1 MNKVRPKLHVYLQE
15 LDARLRLDA
24 NAARQETLQMCEG
37 MKRITLPVSTDE
49 EVRLVMVTVPLMQ
62 IGSLAFNSWKNA
74 WNDNHILSRFTLY

>member
-1 MNKVRPKLHVYLQE
+1 MAHVHLQE

-49 EVRLVMVTVPLMQ
+49 EVRLVMVTVSYTQ
-62 IGSLAFNSWKNA
+62 EGSLNVHSRKNA
-74 WNDNHILSRFTLY
+74 WNDIYTLSRCAFHLNFS

>member
-1 MNKVRPKLHVYLQE
+1 MIQVQLQE

-49 EVRLVMVTVPLMQ
+49 EVRLEMLSVAVVQ
-62 IGSLAFNSWKNA
+62 KGSLNGNIGHKTAA
-74 WNDNHILSRFTLY
+74 TMIICCTYLSMYEV

>member
-1 MNKVRPKLHVYLQE
+1 MQCFLHTMRHKVHVHLQE

-49 EVRLVMVTVPLMQ
+49 EVRLVMVIVPCMQ
-62 IGSLAFNSWKNA
+62 NGS
-74 WNDNHILSRFTLY
+74 